1 MPENHKKKIWVT
13 GASSGIGKAV
23 AEKFAEAGWLVAV
36 SARRKEILEE
46 MSKNPNIFSF
56 PLDVTNINQVDKVFR
71 DILDKFGDL
80 DVCLFSSGTYD
91 PKNEK
96 NLNPEK
102 IKNVINVNFF
112 GVVDCV
118 KSVEDFFKK
127 KKSGHISIV
136 SSIAGYRGLPNSS
149 GYGPSK
155 AALTNFAESIYFD
168 FKKFGIRIS
177 VISPGFIKTPL
188 TDKNEF
194 PMPFLKS
201 VNFAADEIYKGITKS
216 NSFEIHFPKGL
227 TLTLKFL
234 RVLPYRIYLFL
245 VDKLVK
251 R

>member
-1 MPENHKKKIWVT
+1 MSKNQKKVWIT

-23 AEKFAEAGWLVAV
+23 AEKFASRGWKVAL
-36 SARRKEILEE
+36 SARTKEVLDQ
-46 MSKNPNIFSF
+46 MSKNQNMFSF
-56 PLDVTNINQVDKVFR
+56 PMDVTDQTQIKKSFDNI
-71 DILDKFGDL
+71 LTEFGDL
-80 DVCLFSSGTYD
+80 DLCIFSSGTYD
-91 PKNEK
+91 PKDES
-96 NLNPEK
+96 K
-102 IKNVINVNFF
+102 INSDKIRNVINVNFF
-112 GVVDCV
+112 GVIDCV
-118 KSVEDFFKK
+118 KVVEDHFKN

-168 FKKFGIRIS
+168 FKKYGVRVSI
-177 VISPGFIKTPL
+177 ISPGFIKTPL

-194 PMPFLKS
+194 PMPFLKTPDY
-201 VNFAADEIYKGITKS
+201 AAEKIFNGLVKS
-216 NSFEIHFPKGL
+216 NVFEVHFPKGL

-234 RVLPYRIYLFL
+234 RILPYKIYLFL

>member
-1 MPENHKKKIWVT
+1 MSKNQKKVWIT

-23 AEKFAEAGWLVAV
+23 AEKFASKGWKVAV
-36 SARRKEILEE
+36 SARTKAVLDQ
-46 MSKNPNIFSF
+46 MSKNQNMFSF
-56 PLDVTNINQVDKVFR
+56 PMDVTDQTQIKKSFDNI
-71 DILDKFGDL
+71 LTEFGDL
-80 DVCLFSSGTYD
+80 DLCIFSSGTYD
-91 PKNEK
+91 PKDES
-96 NLNPEK
+96 K
-102 IKNVINVNFF
+102 INSDKIRNVINVNFF
-112 GVVDCV
+112 GVIDCV
-118 KSVEDFFKK
+118 KVVEDHFKN

-168 FKKFGIRIS
+168 FKKYGVRVSI
-177 VISPGFIKTPL
+177 ISPGFIKTPL

-194 PMPFLKS
+194 PMPFLKTPDY
-201 VNFAADEIYKGITKS
+201 AAEKIFNGLVKS
-216 NSFEIHFPKGL
+216 NVFEVHFPKGL

-234 RVLPYRIYLFL
+234 RILPYKIYLFL